1 MWNNIGLIKAK
12 NLDSEHF
19 TSDVGI
25 KIRRIINPVV
35 RKVVSKTIDKEIVVL
50 DYPVLDK
57 NEAFIF
63 AGGHL
68 FPGEIESNISVID
81 RNAYVLIGTTD
92 QVDHNPSMY
101 GAWINGMIYVNKLNQ
116 DSRTESQKKIK
127 RILNSGSSVLMFP
140 EGVLNNSE
148 NLLIMPLYPGIYY
161 MSLETG
167 KRIVPIVSHTENG
180 MDKIYVK
187 AGKPICF
194 EGLSKLEALKLLR
207 DELATLRFDIISK
220 LEPLERKKL
229 TGDIHQQHMEYR
241 RDVYREV
248 KWHSDVWDEEIMVY
262 HGHDIVS
269 PEEVRATFDS
279 VDITPANANIFGP
292 TLVKR
297 LEDKKYDF
305 KNYMKE
311 NWNK

>member
-1 MWNNIGLIKAK
+1 MFGGIFIGKSIAGLIINYNVCLLIANIFLILSFIILLNIKVK
-12 NLDSEHF
+12 KSTDNKHEEISLKHIFKDKILNLYS
-19 TSDVGI
+19 T
-25 KIRRIINPVV
+25 
-35 RKVVSKTIDKEIVVL
+35 
-50 DYPVLDK
+50 
-57 NEAFIF
+57 
-63 AGGHL
+63 
-68 FPGEIESNISVID
+68 
-81 RNAYVLIGTTD
+81 YVLIGTTD

-180 MDKIYVK
+180 MNKIYVK

-207 DELATLRFDIISK
+207 DELATLRFDFISE